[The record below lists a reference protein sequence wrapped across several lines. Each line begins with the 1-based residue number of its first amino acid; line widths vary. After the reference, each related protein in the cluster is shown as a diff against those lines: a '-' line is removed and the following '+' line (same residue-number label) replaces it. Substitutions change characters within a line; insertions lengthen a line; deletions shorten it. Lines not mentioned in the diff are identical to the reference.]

1 VTATPGELAGIRRHA
16 EAEYPSECCG
26 VILARGDGDRILMR
40 CRNIQ
45 DALHRSNP
53 VEHPRDS
60 RTAYYIDPK
69 DLLAVGRREAEGY
82 EVTVI
87 YHSHCEA
94 RAYFSETDT
103 RNALFDGE
111 PAYPHATYVVVSV
124 VGGRVTAGA
133 AFGWSPERREFMPV
147 AFPEFAA

>member
-1 VTATPGELAGIRRHA
+1 MIVTPAELAAIRRHA

-26 VILARGDGDRILMR
+26 VILARGDGDRVLMR
-40 CRNIQ
+40 CRNVQ
-45 DALHRSNP
+45 DALHRRDP

-60 RTAYYIDPK
+60 RTAYYIDPM

-82 EVTVI
+82 EVAVI

-94 RAYFSETDT
+94 GAYFSETDK

-111 PAYPHATYVVVSV
+111 PAYPHANYIVVSV
-124 VGGRVTAGA
+124 VGGRIAAGG
-133 AFGWSPERREFMPV
+133 AFRWSPERRDFLPV
-147 AFPEFAA
+147 PLPEFVA